1 MKDIEKSFLY
11 TLARSRISSRDV
23 QKILSSAIDHESLLN
38 NPEKYF
44 HSLSLNDSSTDKIS
58 KLWKD
63 KELREKEFAEGE
75 KLGIKIITLHDDAY
89 PRALK
94 EITNSPAIL
103 FLRGDFLSR
112 DNLAVS
118 IVGPRASTSYG
129 RDVTAKIVQVLA
141 LHATVVSGMALGID
155 SVAHQKTIEADGRTI
170 GVAGCGLGVDYPQGN
185 RKLRESISEHGCLIS
200 AYPPL
205 MPASR
210 HHFPER
216 NAIIAG
222 LSQITIVVEASEK
235 SGSLIT
241 ARLAG
246 EMGRDVAAVPGDITR
261 RNSKGAN
268 QLIADGA
275 SIITDVN
282 EVILML
288 ERYANINLSSD
299 ELNDESETE
308 TDYPEL
314 WIMVLKELHHEP
326 QTMDQLMKKLEPEGV
341 DRGAASQAILEM
353 EISGLIK
360 QGPGGKYRSG

>member
-1 MKDIEKSFLY
+1 M
-11 TLARSRISSRDV
+11 
-23 QKILSSAIDHESLLN
+23 KILSSPINSESLIS
-38 NPEKYF
+38 NPKKYF
-44 HSLSLNDSSTDKIS
+44 QNLPLNYSAIEKLS
-58 KLWKD
+58 KLWD
-63 KELREKEFAEGE
+63 DEQLRVKELEAGE
-75 KLGIKIITLHDDAY
+75 KLGIKIITLHDNTY
-89 PRALK
+89 PKALK
-94 EITNSPAIL
+94 EITNPPAIL
-103 FLRGDFLSR
+103 FIRGKFLSR
-112 DNLAVS
+112 DNLAVA

-129 RDVTAKIVQVLA
+129 RDVTAKIVNALA

-185 RKLRESISEHGCLIS
+185 RKLRDSISEHGCLMS

-205 MPASR
+205 MPATR

-261 RNSKGAN
+261 RNSKGTN

-288 ERYANINLSSD
+288 ERYGNLSLSSNDSD
-299 ELNDESETE
+299 EQHETE
-308 TDYPEL
+308 NDYPEL
-314 WIMVLKELHHEP
+314 WNKVLNELNHEP
-326 QTMDQLMKKLEPEGV
+326 QTMDQLMKLLEPEGHN
-341 DRGAASQAILEM
+341 RGETSQAILEM

-360 QGPGGKYRSG
+360 QEPGGKYRSG